1 MRNAWIAVM
10 MMVLV
15 SGPALAQGKVAV
27 TDADRFDRMCDN
39 APSLVREALVQV
51 LTQEQVAQVEAIL
64 FPPPTPE
71 EKRELLET
79 AEKLLRA
86 ATVEKIADDVAL
98 ERAKYE
104 TPKEDP
110 GDCKE
115 IGEIAP

>member
-1 MRNAWIAVM
+1 MKHAWFVAILLALVAV
-10 MMVLV
+10 
-15 SGPALAQGKVAV
+15 PALAQGKVAF
-27 TDADRFDRMCDN
+27 TDSDRFEKVCDN

-86 ATVEKIADDVAL
+86 ATVDAIADDVAV

-104 TPKEDP
+104 PKEDP
-110 GDCKE
+110 GDGKE
-115 IGEIAP
+115 IGEIAK